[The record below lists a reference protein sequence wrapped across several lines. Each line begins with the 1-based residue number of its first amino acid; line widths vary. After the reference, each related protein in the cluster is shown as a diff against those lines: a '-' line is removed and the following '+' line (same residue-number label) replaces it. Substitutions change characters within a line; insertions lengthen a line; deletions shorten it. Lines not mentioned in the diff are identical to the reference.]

1 MKNGGCVERTRVI
14 QLHYSQIIGSFE
26 DNIVEQPHILSY
38 RDPLPPSLPP
48 SRGIRSDSLPPS
60 LAEIEIVFIKIS
72 SPKKKGKETMFESQF
87 RDSSYSR
94 SSIGE
99 SLSILR
105 VVIKELLE
113 TNFSALGRSPNPGT
127 GSRVSSTRVQRT
139 RTTAEGEKTGYEGNR
154 ERSRGR
160 GRGRESIIFE
170 LQTCYI
176 RRGGGVTL
184 CG

>member
-48 SRGIRSDSLPPS
+48 AEFAPIPSLPPS
-60 LAEIEIVFIKIS
+60 PRSRSYS
-72 SPKKKGKETMFESQF
+72 SKFPPLKKKDERNDVREPISRFFLFSIVD
-87 RDSSYSR
+87 RRISLDSSRCYKRTSR
-94 SSIGE
+94 DELFGVGE
-99 SLSILR
+99 
-105 VVIKELLE
+105 
-113 TNFSALGRSPNPGT
+113 SPNPGT

>member
-38 RDPLPPSLPP
+38 RDPLSPSLPP

-99 SLSILR
+99 SLSILP

-113 TNFSALGRSPNPGT
+113 TNFSALGSPRIPERGHAYRAHACN
-127 GSRVSSTRVQRT
+127 
-139 RTTAEGEKTGYEGNR
+139 ER
-154 ERSRGR
+154 EPPPRGR
-160 GRGRESIIFE
+160 KRGTKEIGNDRE
-170 LQTCYI
+170 
-176 RRGGGVTL
+176 GGGGGESPLYSNYRRVIY
-184 CG
+184 GGEEG

>member
-1 MKNGGCVERTRVI
+1 MKNGGYVERTRVI

-38 RDPLPPSLPP
+38 RDP
-48 SRGIRSDSLPPS
+48 LPPS